1 MYIQNKFLKI
11 SEKCIVKI
19 YFRDANKPGVGEIQQ
34 FCVRFKS
41 PEVASEF
48 KEKFEKCQT
57 RLLDTAITSPERKT
71 SEQISAQRQQETSA
85 RTDKLKDELLFF
97 KDKFKN
103 GTGLA
108 PGISGKNG
116 VLIYSFSIASLTT
129 LKI

>member
-116 VLIYSFSIASLTT
+116 VLIYSFFIASLTT